1 LDALNQDKKKRGY
14 MSKTTNTFQFGVKG
28 RGQWIGEDI
37 LILGSNDPFYFSVIA
52 VGRVQVIEISKN
64 DMLTK
69 LP

>member
-1 LDALNQDKKKRGY
+1 

-37 LILGSNDPFYFSVIA
+37 LILGPNDPFYFSVIA